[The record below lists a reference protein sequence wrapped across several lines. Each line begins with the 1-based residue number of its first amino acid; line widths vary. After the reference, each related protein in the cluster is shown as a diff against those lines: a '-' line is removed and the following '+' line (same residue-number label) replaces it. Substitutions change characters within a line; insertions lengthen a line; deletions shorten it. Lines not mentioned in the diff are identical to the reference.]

1 MQTKP
6 DHSVG
11 FYWSCASSTITT
23 NNRADNSE
31 DSRYFTGFIVVL
43 ILLILSLIALTVV
56 VILCRKL
63 AKRQPKH
70 NAANIE
76 KYTTE
81 NNNSEEHYYKNNNKT
96 TSKSSSS
103 AGGGACETLIRYQA
117 PVTHGLDDHRYAS
130 VDHHS
135 TSPDTTAATGG
146 VNKTKP
152 AVHTQLHEEDEQTY
166 EYICP
171 EDSLLVKPANNKRP
185 LPTTRKDNSN
195 STSAGRDNSNDIPTG
210 RDNSNNK
217 RKNTLTDA
225 EGYLIPQP

>member
-11 FYWSCASSTITT
+11 FYWSCASSPVTT
-23 NNRADNSE
+23 NNQADNSE
-31 DSRYFTGFIVVL
+31 NSRYFTAFIVVL

-63 AKRQPKH
+63 AKRQAKH
-70 NAANIE
+70 NADDIE

-81 NNNSEEHYYKNNNKT
+81 NNNSEEQYYKNTNKC
-96 TSKSSSS
+96 TSKSSSP
-103 AGGGACETLIRYQA
+103 AGGGGACETLIRYQA

-135 TSPDTTAATGG
+135 TSPDTTATAATARGEG

-152 AVHTQLHEEDEQTY
+152 AVHAQLQEEDEQTY

-171 EDSLLVKPANNKRP
+171 EDSLLVKPANNKHL
-185 LPTTRKDNSN
+185 LPITRRGNSN
-195 STSAGRDNSNDIPTG
+195 NKPTG

>member
-11 FYWSCASSTITT
+11 FYWSCASSTVTT
-23 NNRADNSE
+23 NNRANNFE
-31 DSRYFTGFIVVL
+31 DGRYFTAFIVVL

-63 AKRQPKH
+63 AKRQAKH
-70 NAANIE
+70 NADDIE

-81 NNNSEEHYYKNNNKT
+81 NNNSEEQYYKNTNKS

-103 AGGGACETLIRYQA
+103 PAGGGGGACETLIRYQA

-135 TSPDTTAATGG
+135 TSPDTTASTTAAAGEG

-171 EDSLLVKPANNKRP
+171 EDSLLVNPVHNKRL
-185 LPTTRKDNSN
+185 LPTT
-195 STSAGRDNSNDIPTG
+195 GRDNSNNKPTG

-217 RKNTLTDA
+217 RKHTLTDA